1 MKKKH
6 NRDVMT
12 KEAKKGWNGLR
23 FSDAGC
29 ATLRLTATRQIA
41 VPEDLTS
48 FVAWLKYDMMEA
60 HASV

>member
-1 MKKKH
+1 MH

-12 KEAKKGWNGLR
+12 KEAKQGWNGLR

-29 ATLRLTATRQIA
+29 ATLQLIATRQIA

-48 FVAWLKYDMMEA
+48 LVALDVMEA